1 MTDADSPQP
10 SKKRRLG
17 QRTRLALDPIKEEAA
32 SQSELADFLVEQWAW
47 GHLSPQLVQQIAS
60 KACSDMNKH
69 PPKPLQDL
77 AKLGGGWSSN
87 MSKALIALQKP
98 KLCQPYS
105 IHLPYKS
112 GQKIQ
117 SVLLPHELF
126 ASIYSNYKDTF
137 ESVLV
142 GSPGHL
148 EEFWKTN
155 RFHPGMCMHPALGDT
170 AKQIPI
176 GLHGDGVPI
185 VGKGKIWCKSSWV
198 YSWSS
203 LLSEA
208 PTKDKQF
215 YIGMVWDTLQGPETM
230 DSFFKV
236 IAWSFKFLQQG
247 IWPTEDYQGNKQLAK
262 HC

>member
-1 MTDADSPQP
+1 MADADASQP
-10 SKKRRLG
+10 LKKRRLG
-17 QRTRLALDPIKEEAA
+17 QRQRIALNPIEEDVA

-60 KACSDMNKH
+60 KACKDMATV
-69 PPKPLQDL
+69 PPRPLQAL
-77 AKLGGGWSSN
+77 ANLGGGYSNKMSS
-87 MSKALIALQKP
+87 ALIALQKP
-98 KLCQPYS
+98 KVCPAFSFQ
-105 IHLPYKS
+105 LPYKS
-112 GQKIQ
+112 GLKLQ
-117 SVLLPHELF
+117 SMLLPHELF

-142 GSPGHL
+142 DSTGHL

-155 RFHPGMCMHPALGDT
+155 RFHPAMAMHPALGDS

-176 GLHGDGVPI
+176 AVHGDGVPI

-236 IAWSFKFLQQG
+236 MAWSLKFLQQG
-247 IWPTEDYQGNKQLAK
+247 IWPTEDHQGNKQLVN
-262 HC
+262 HF